1 MRALAQWQIGMRWL
15 GCGWRLYRR
24 APAQLAAFGITAAL
38 AAALASWVPI
48 VGALLLAALAPLFLA
63 SACLVLDETARQGK
77 ISRGPRRIAA
87 VRAGARSVLRVLDK
101 EARLI
106 PLMLFSIYSVTVVLF
121 AKILLW
127 LTAYG
132 VALDR
137 ARLAASI
144 DLLGAV
150 LGALLALGL
159 LVMLFATLAYA
170 LPLAFL
176 RDVPVGTAI
185 VLSSRAAIR
194 HVYAVLALLGLLALP
209 AVLGALGAIHSPWAA
224 YAVGILSSPLAL
236 PWAAAA
242 LYCSFR
248 TLFAT
253 DEAGVTATPPQRMA
267 PRPTAR

>member
-1 MRALAQWQIGMRWL
+1 MRARAQLQIGMRWL

-24 APAQLAAFGITAAL
+24 APAHLAGFGLSAGL
-38 AAALASWVPI
+38 VAALASWVPI
-48 VGALLLAALAPLFLA
+48 VGVLLLGALAPLFLG

-87 VRAGARSVLRVLDK
+87 LRAGARSLLRVGDK

-106 PLMLFSIYSVTVVLF
+106 PLMLFGIYSLTVVLV
-121 AKILLW
+121 ATILLW

-137 ARLAASI
+137 ARFAASI

-150 LGALLALGL
+150 FGALLALGVI
-159 LVMLFATLAYA
+159 VMLLASLVYA

-176 RDVPVGTAI
+176 RDEPVGTA
-185 VLSSRAAIR
+185 VVRSFRAAMR
-194 HVYAVLALLGLLALP
+194 HIYAVLVLLGLLALP

-224 YAVGILSSPLAL
+224 YVVGILASPLAL

-242 LYCSFR
+242 FYCSFR

-253 DEAGVTATPPQRMA
+253 EEAGVKAAPPRRMA
-267 PRPTAR
+267 PPSASR

>member
-1 MRALAQWQIGMRWL
+1 MQIGMRWF

-24 APAQLAAFGITAAL
+24 APAHLAAFGLTAGL
-38 AAALASWVPI
+38 AAGLASAVPI
-48 VGALLLAALAPLFLA
+48 IGALVLAALVPVLLG
-63 SACLVLDETARQGK
+63 SACLVLDETVRQGK
-77 ISRGPRRIAA
+77 TFRRPRRTAA
-87 VRAGARSVLRVLDK
+87 LRAGARSPLRVFDK

-106 PLMLFSIYSVTVVLF
+106 PLMLFGIYSVTLVLL

-150 LGALLALGL
+150 FGALVALGVI
-159 LVMLFATLAYA
+159 VMLLASLVYA
-170 LPLAFL
+170 LPLTFL
-176 RDVPVGTAI
+176 RNEPVGTAV
-185 VLSSRAAIR
+185 VLGFRAAMR
-194 HVYAVLALLGLLALP
+194 HIYAVLVLLGLLALP
-209 AVLGALGAIHSPWAA
+209 AILGALGAIYSPWAA
-224 YAVGILSSPLAL
+224 YAVGIVASPLML
-236 PWAAAA
+236 PWATAA

-253 DEAGVTATPPQRMA
+253 EEAGVKAAPPRRVMA
-267 PRPTAR
+267 RTVVR